1 MRATGFRVLVMM
13 LASATAAVGA
23 EAGPRQ
29 VLDLSGEGW
38 RLWLD
43 REAAWKDDRLHL
55 PPVDVTGLPVNLP
68 TGGWSA
74 LDEKSLAVSVPG
86 TVEEYLF
93 DEIGDYVGVSWWW
106 RWFTP
111 PADLAGKRVI
121 LQFEAVRLRAEVFLG
136 DRLVG
141 YDAVGN
147 TPFGVDVT
155 GLLKPGEK
163 TRLAVRVTDPSGNF
177 DWVDYLAHHW
187 GKQPIPASHGFGGVT
202 GPVRLLGVN
211 EVHVADVFVKNKP
224 AMAEVDLEITL
235 RNAGAAAASHDLSI
249 QIREAA
255 ADGKVV
261 FEQSWPEEAVPPGER
276 LVTRT
281 VSVPEAKLWSP
292 DSPSLYVCRVSLGE
306 VDRCEVRFGFRWFA
320 PEGFG
325 TDAVFRLN
333 GKRIVLRSAIS
344 WGFWP
349 TNGIFP
355 TPELAEKNIRAA
367 KALGLNMLNWH
378 RCIGTPLSFDKADE
392 LGLLIFEE
400 PGGYTSRG
408 GDELCFALAREKL
421 LRMVRRDRNRP
432 SLVIYNMINEEQAD
446 PEDRHRH
453 DLADAHR
460 LDPTRTITYTSGWAK
475 EGDDPIKLHMRP
487 YDDQQ
492 YLRGWFDYH
501 HATGPGVYRDAFHES
516 PGSFRLR
523 TDNRQEIVFWGEE
536 GANATP
542 PRLELIYQAL
552 QGRPNGWDGAAYRQW
567 HDAYA
572 RYLDEKKLREFFPTV
587 DALTLSMG
595 DISYEYQGRIIENVR
610 IGNVT
615 DGYVVNGWECEKLEN
630 HSGVVDTWRN
640 PKGHVER
647 LARFNA
653 PLYVAVKLRNRVAA
667 APAAITAD
675 YYIVNEVD
683 LKGRFQLSIAV
694 HDPSGKKVWGHHF
707 PVTVSGGEVYG
718 ELLVEG
724 LGMIIDHGPGR
735 YSVEAVLS
743 EASSQDTA
751 AGGREVARGA
761 DEFFLVD
768 SAEQRLPVA
777 GAVVESNGRLREFL
791 KAARSL
797 DVPELRDDLP
807 ALEFILV
814 GEHEAMPR
822 ATVPADCF
830 TLPDGSSPGL
840 AAEYFLGK
848 EFNGSALHRTDRDLN
863 FAFDSDGP
871 DAKIGGADYSVR
883 WQGRLRVPQSGA
895 YVFHVSS
902 DDGVRF
908 WLGGESLVDAW
919 SWHFERWDTTKAVE
933 LQAGKDYAVKLEF
946 CKGGGGGVLR
956 LHWSTPEVL
965 ARGQALLDDILRRVR
980 DDGTTAIFLTQTHE
994 WAARLGLQKAIT
1006 YHGVLEQGIWWLG
1019 GNFFVREHPL
1029 FDSLPVNQGMNWE
1042 YQELVNYGRR
1052 RYGLLLEGEEAVVG
1066 CVDGHECKV
1075 ATAVAVVPHGKGRL
1089 VLSTLDLLPVLDGP
1103 PGPADVARR
1112 IFWNYLGFAR
1122 KGS

>member
-1 MRATGFRVLVMM
+1 MRATRVLVLVMTM
-13 LASATAAVGA
+13 LGGTAAVGA

-29 VLDLSGEGW
+29 VLDLSDEGW
-38 RLWLD
+38 RLCLD

-55 PPVDVTGLPVNLP
+55 PPGDVSSLPVNPP

-111 PADLAGKRVI
+111 PADLAGKRII

-136 DRLVG
+136 ERLVG

-147 TPFGVDVT
+147 TPFEVDVT

-202 GPVRLLGVN
+202 GPVRLLAVSN
-211 EVHVADVFVKNKP
+211 VHVADVFVKNKP
-224 AMAEVDLEITL
+224 AMTEVDLEITL
-235 RNAGAAAASHDLSI
+235 RNAGAAAVAHDLSI
-249 QIREAA
+249 QICEAA

-276 LVTRT
+276 VVTRT
-281 VSVPEAKLWSP
+281 VSVSEARPWSP

-306 VDRCEVRFGFRWFA
+306 VDRSEVRFGFRWFA

-325 TDAVFRLN
+325 QDAVFRLN

-355 TPELAEKNIRAA
+355 TPELAEKNIRTA

-408 GDELCFALAREKL
+408 GDESCFALAREKL

-432 SLVIYNMINEEQAD
+432 SLVMYNMINEEQAE
-446 PEDRHRH
+446 PQARHRR
-453 DLADAHR
+453 DMADAHR

-501 HATGPGVYRDAFHES
+501 HATGPGAYRDAFCEG

-523 TDNRQEIVFWGEE
+523 TENRQEIVFWGEE

-542 PRLELIYQAL
+542 PRLELIHQAL
-552 QGRPNGWDGAAYRQW
+552 EGRPNGWDGAAYRQW

-595 DISYEYQGRIIENVR
+595 DISYEYQGRIIENIR
-610 IGNVT
+610 MGNVT

-667 APAAITAD
+667 TPAAITAD

-683 LKGRFQLSIAV
+683 LKGRFHLSIVVNA
-694 HDPSGKKVWGHHF
+694 PSGNKVWSHRL

-718 ELLVEG
+718 ELLVDG
-724 LGMIIDHGPGR
+724 LGMIINHGPGR
-735 YSVEAVLS
+735 YIVEAVLAETS
-743 EASSQDTA
+743 EQGGVVSS
-751 AGGREVARGA
+751 REVARGS

-768 SAEQRLPVA
+768 WAAQRVPST
-777 GAVVESNGRLREFL
+777 GAILESNGRLRGFL
-791 KAARSL
+791 KAAKS
-797 DVPELRDDLP
+797 VDLP
-807 ALEFILV
+807 EFRHDLPPLKYILI
-814 GEHEAMPR
+814 GETQAMPK
-822 ATVPADCF
+822 AAAPADCF
-830 TLPDGSSPGL
+830 LLPDRDESGL
-840 AAEYFLGK
+840 AAEYYRGK
-848 EFNGSALHRTDRDLN
+848 EFNESLLQRKDDCLD
-863 FAFDSDGP
+863 FAFGADGP
-871 DAKIGGADYSVR
+871 DASLDGGDYSVR
-883 WQGRLRVPQSGA
+883 WQGRLRVPESGA

-902 DDGVRF
+902 DDGARF
-908 WLGGESLVDAW
+908 WLDGELLVDAW
-919 SWHFERWDTTKAVE
+919 SWHFERWDTTKAIE
-933 LQAGKDYAVKLEF
+933 LESGKDYPLRVEF
-946 CKGGGGGVLR
+946 CKGGGRGVLR
-956 LHWSTPEVL
+956 LHWTTPAEL
-965 ARGQALLDDILRRVR
+965 ARGQTMLDDILCRVR
-980 DDGTTAIFLTQTHE
+980 DDGTTAVFLAQTHE
-994 WAARLGLQKAIT
+994 WATRLGQRRVISYRGAME
-1006 YHGVLEQGIWWLG
+1006 HGIWWLG
-1019 GNFFVREHPL
+1019 GCFFVREYPL
-1029 FDSLPVNQGMNWE
+1029 FDGLPVNQGMNWE

-1052 RYGLLLEGEEAVVG
+1052 RYGLLLDGEEAVVG
-1066 CVDGHECKV
+1066 CVDGHEHRV
-1075 ATAVAVVPHGKGRL
+1075 ATAVAVLPHGRGRL

-1103 PGPADVARR
+1103 PGPADVARK
-1112 IFWNYLGFAR
+1112 ILCNYLDFAG
-1122 KGS
+1122 KQP